1 MNLLFILSFLIITS
15 TSSYTFPP
23 PPPSPSSPP
32 SSRRTFLSTSSS
44 LALPFLLSSP
54 SHASEPSIPVYF
66 GAGCFWH
73 VQHEFVVGEIQ
84 LLKRTELQLT
94 SRAGYAGG
102 TKVGKDGRVCYHNLG
117 MKDEVRYYLLLRC

>member
-1 MNLLFILSFLIITS
+1 MNSTKLIFILSFLITS

-23 PPPSPSSPP
+23 PPSPSYPP
-32 SSRRTFLSTSSS
+32 SSRRSFLSTSS
-44 LALPFLLSSP
+44 LAFPFLLSSP
-54 SHASEPSIPVYF
+54 SLAAAEPLIPVYF

-73 VQHEFVVGEIQ
+73 VQHEFVLGEIQ

-117 MKDEVRYYLLLRC
+117 MKDEVRLLIIRC